1 MPANKKH
8 LEASVWQRFLKI
20 TAGFVGGFFVSIT
33 FHMFLMYFFHSPTIY
48 TTMFITGYLLWTI
61 LFILAFVIGNGYK
74 IWGAY
79 IGLTILFYLP
89 YLIAPLHT

>member
-8 LEASVWQRFLKI
+8 LETSVWQRFLKI
-20 TAGFVGGFFVSIT
+20 TAGLVGGFFVSIT
-33 FHMFLMYFFHSPTIY
+33 FHMFLMYFFESPPIY
-48 TTMFITGYLLWTI
+48 ATMYITGYLLWTI

-74 IWGAY
+74 IWLTY
-79 IGLTILFYLP
+79 IGLSVLFYLP